1 MKKLIFILFCIPF
14 FVIGQSKKEL
24 KMIVVQYQDTIT
36 DLNSIIESHEE
47 ESIEREA
54 SESILQSKF
63 FDLDIKIT
71 ELKNEKKSLTREN
84 NSLVVYNEVSL
95 KKEEKS
101 KNKISDLEFQISQ
114 LEDSLIV
121 SKNKL
126 QTGNILIDSLRNI
139 SMQNIISLND
149 LIKNSNVLLN
159 DIIGDYDLE
168 TLLLQKE
175 LEFINFDDIQDV
187 SLDHNMIYST
197 KNLIIDKIDFVNSNI
212 ATIKLK
218 EDTIISCL
226 YEIQVEEIFLYS
238 NTINLVFINTDK
250 REFSFSISKYGGAF
264 IYQYDYQSFLNF
276 CNLFYGNKRSFLS
289 FDQYDPTNSKDPSEI
304 SLYGLSVLGII
315 KKN

>member
-71 ELKNEKKSLTREN
+71 ELKNEKKSLTRKN
-84 NSLVVYNEVSL
+84 NSLVADNEVSL

>member
-24 KMIVVQYQDTIT
+24 KQTVVQYQDTISN
-36 DLNSIIESHEE
+36 LNSIIKLQKE
-47 ESIEREA
+47 ESIKMES
-54 SESILQSKF
+54 SEDILKTEIS
-63 FDLDIKIT
+63 DLDIEIT
-71 ELKNEKKSLTREN
+71 EIKNKNNLLIREKKK
-84 NSLVVYNEVSL
+84 LVRDNEVSS
-95 KKEEKS
+95 KKEEEN
-101 KNKISDLEFQISQ
+101 KNKITTLEFQISQ
-114 LEDSLIV
+114 LEDSWIA
-121 SKNKL
+121 SKNEV
-126 QTGNILIDSLRNI
+126 QTGNILIDSLKNI

-175 LEFINFDDIQDV
+175 LEFINFDDIQEV
-187 SLDHNMIYST
+187 SLDHNIIYST

-226 YEIQVEEIFLYS
+226 YEIQVAENFLYS

-304 SLYGLSVLGII
+304 SLYGLSVIGII

>member
-47 ESIEREA
+47 ESIKREA

-84 NSLVVYNEVSL
+84 NSLLADNEVSL

>member
-47 ESIEREA
+47 ESIKRET

-84 NSLVVYNEVSL
+84 NSLVADNEVSL

-121 SKNKL
+121 SRNEA
-126 QTGNILIDSLRNI
+126 QTGNILIDSLKNI

-226 YEIQVEEIFLYS
+226 YEIQVKENFLYS

-250 REFSFSISKYGGAF
+250 SEFSFSISKYGGAF

-276 CNLFYGNKRSFLS
+276 CNLLYGNKRSFLS

>member
-1 MKKLIFILFCIPF
+1 
-14 FVIGQSKKEL
+14 
-24 KMIVVQYQDTIT
+24 MIVVQYQDTIT